1 MKEKSDNATNA
12 RQRREVILGGLAL
25 FATAFVVFNPF
36 KTNSGKSASKSASE
50 KYKMLSE
57 DGKLVEIDASV
68 IEMCRKRKVSKE
80 ELQDWVKEK

>member
-12 RQRREVILGGLAL
+12 RSRREVILGGIAL
-25 FATAFVVFNPF
+25 FASAFVVINPF
-36 KTNSGKSASKSASE
+36 KTASKKSTSE

-68 IEMCRKRKVSKE
+68 IEMCRKRKASSE
-80 ELQDWVKEK
+80 ELQDWVKVK

>member
-12 RQRREVILGGLAL
+12 RSRREVILGGIAL
-25 FATAFVVFNPF
+25 FASAFVVINPF
-36 KTNSGKSASKSASE
+36 KTASKKSTSE

-68 IEMCRKRKVSKE
+68 IEMCRKRKVSRE

>member
-12 RQRREVILGGLAL
+12 RPRREVILGGLAL
-25 FATAFVVFNPF
+25 FASAFVVFNPF
-36 KTNSGKSASKSASE
+36 KNTSKKSTSG

-68 IEMCRKRKVSKE
+68 IEMCRKRKVSRE